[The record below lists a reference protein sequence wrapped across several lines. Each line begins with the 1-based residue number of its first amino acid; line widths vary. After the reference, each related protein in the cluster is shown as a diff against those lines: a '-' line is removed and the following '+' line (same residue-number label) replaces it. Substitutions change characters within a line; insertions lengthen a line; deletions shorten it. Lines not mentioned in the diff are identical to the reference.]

1 VDVRSIST
9 KTPFCYG
16 WPWRRAPRL
25 RVNAEDQGL
34 GMPDPASAGLAGS
47 AKPSGTQPPIFLGKG
62 ASGAP
67 SKQYKYRPRNI
78 VENPKNP
85 WIYKRLIHIHQII
98 EKDNPS
104 PLD

>member
-1 VDVRSIST
+1 
-9 KTPFCYG
+9 
-16 WPWRRAPRL
+16 
-25 RVNAEDQGL
+25 VNAEDQGL